1 MPGTG
6 GGGDSGG
13 APGSGGQAAGGG
25 DSGTA
30 GSALTGGSTVTGTGG
45 ESGARGGSGGGG
57 GGGQTGGGGAAGRSG
72 GGGGGG
78 AAGAPAVGGAGGGGV
93 TGGFVLT
100 SPSLT
105 QGGMFPAELTCAGAN
120 RSPELDWA
128 GGPSAMSYALV
139 LTDTANMLRHWAV
152 WDIPATTHSLPAML
166 ATTPTLTVPAG
177 AHQASASG
185 NGYTGPCPNGNTHT
199 YLFEL
204 NAVDVATLP
213 GLSATPTAAQAVTA
227 IMMHSL
233 GKASLSAQSNAQK
246 P

>member
-1 MPGTG
+1 M
-6 GGGDSGG
+6 
-13 APGSGGQAAGGG
+13 
-25 DSGTA
+25 
-30 GSALTGGSTVTGTGG
+30 
-45 ESGARGGSGGGG
+45 
-57 GGGQTGGGGAAGRSG
+57 
-72 GGGGGG
+72 
-78 AAGAPAVGGAGGGGV
+78 
-93 TGGFVLT
+93 GGFALT

-128 GGPSAMSYALV
+128 GGPTAMSYALV

-185 NGYTGPCPNGNTHT
+185 NGYTGPCPSGNTHN

-204 NAVDVATLP
+204 HAIDVATLP
-213 GLSATPTAAQAVTA
+213 GLSATPMAAQAVAA

-233 GKASLSAQSNAQK
+233 GKASLSAQSNAQR